1 MIERVIATRNMR
13 DCFAEK
19 RKTKTVVNQGKL
31 VHLEMLTQIVS
42 QPLEIVHP
50 CRNDFGDQGEAY
62 SFSLDSYACFI
73 DAVSVPAT
81 SSRDRFQRRCG
92 IRLREN

>member
-31 VHLEMLTQIVS
+31 VHLENANS
-42 QPLEIVHP
+42 DCQPTKLEIALVATYHNGGP
-50 CRNDFGDQGEAY
+50 GEAY
-62 SFSLDSYACFI
+62 SFLLDSDACFI
-73 DAVSVPAT
+73 DGV
-81 SSRDRFQRRCG
+81 
-92 IRLREN
+92 L